1 MSGPRGARCERRG
14 GRLLRAV
21 LSAPPAAKLTVTPH
35 VCSHLEKL
43 RKRYA
48 EDQKFRQK
56 KIAYASAYQKA
67 HYEEISARRRRRRE
81 SDPAYRQKLVDATQ
95 AYYQAH
101 KKQLTE
107 QLRRRRQTDPE
118 HRDKVRARERKASRA
133 RDAMTRR
140 KHRLRCVYGISLE
153 EYDAMLDRQGG
164 VCAICKKKPD
174 EGKVLFVDHCHVTGM
189 CAGSSATNA
198 TWYWHS
204 ATTTPTSCALPSPI
218 CRPHVIATGR
228 KRARP
233 GIPAIGVWHAWIC
246 VADDSAP
253 TREC

>member
-174 EGKVLFVDHCHVTGM
+174 EGKVLFVDHCHMTGM
-189 CAGSSATNA
+189 VRGLLCHKCNMVLAFGNDDPDILRAAIAYLQAARDRDRTQTSATR
-198 TWYWHS
+198 YS
-204 ATTTPTSCALPSPI
+204 GDRSL
-218 CRPHVIATGR
+218 
-228 KRARP
+228 ARMDLR
-233 GIPAIGVWHAWIC
+233 G
-246 VADDSAP
+246 
-253 TREC
+253 